1 MKLAI
6 MQPYLFPYLGYF
18 AMAGAVDRFV
28 FLDDAQFIKQGWIN
42 RNRWAVADQPAFFTF
57 PVTDVGASTPI
68 EDVKLQTGERWRRKL
83 MDTLSQNYSRLP
95 NFPAVSALFANTLSE
110 RHTSIAELAK
120 LSITEVCGLLEF
132 KTEFVMSSRCYGNA
146 DLQGVERVLDICK
159 REGATHYVNLP
170 GGAALYDRSR
180 FESNGIL
187 LEFVPASLPTY
198 QRYGRADLPGLSV
211 LDALMFLDADALSSR
226 LVREPQA

>member
-6 MQPYLFPYLGYF
+6 MQPYLLPYLGYF

-57 PVTDVGASTPI
+57 PVTGLGASTPI
-68 EDVKLQTGERWRRKL
+68 DAVKLQPSERWRRKL
-83 MDTLSQNYSRLP
+83 LDTLTHNYGRLP
-95 NFPAVSALFANTLSE
+95 NFPTVSVLFADMLSV
-110 RHTSIAELAK
+110 RNVSIAETAK
-120 LSITEVCGLLEF
+120 RSITEVCRLLGF
-132 KTEFVMSSRCYGNA
+132 KTEFVMSSRVYGNG
-146 DLQGVERVLDICK
+146 DLHGIDRVLDICK

-170 GGAALYDRSR
+170 GGVTLYDPAK
-180 FESNGIL
+180 FESSGIC
-187 LEFVPASLPTY
+187 LEFVPSSLPTY
-198 QRYGRADLPGLSV
+198 SRNGRADLPGLSV

-226 LVREPQA
+226 LLRETQA